1 MDRTLS
7 APGKLFLSG
16 EFAVLW
22 GGEARIVGI
31 GPRAHAF
38 VRSRDD
44 RRVDIVLA
52 GGRLSGHATPAGVRW
67 AAPVT
72 DDFKFVSVAVDLAY
86 RLSGVEGPGFSVAF
100 EPSPLVNGHKLGIG
114 SSARAAVLA
123 VEAARHAL
131 GATWD
136 TLKLSL
142 LAHADAQNGKG
153 SGGDVAAS
161 FAGGVVR
168 YRRFDAS
175 TLLTAAA
182 RGGLVS
188 AVEQSQPVHLARMG
202 EPVFP
207 MIYAFSGKSAST
219 TGLVKEVERRL
230 DVEARKRFVDRSDA
244 HSEALE
250 HGLLRRDFDA
260 VKSASGALQ
269 ALLWELEVTRT
280 DELERILGI
289 ARTFG
294 CGGKQSGAGGG
305 DGAILFAPDE
315 STATQLIESLS
326 ARDFVAFRVNPERGL
341 QGEVTRHPLLSSWL
355 DAVD

>member
-1 MDRTLS
+1 MERTVS
-7 APGKLFLSG
+7 APGKLFLAG

-22 GGEARIVGI
+22 GGEARLVAV
-31 GPRAHAF
+31 GPRAHAQ
-38 VRSRDD
+38 VRGRDD
-44 RRVDIVLA
+44 RRVHVLLDS
-52 GGRLSGHATPAGVRW
+52 GRLSGDATPAGVRW
-67 AAPVT
+67 STPVT
-72 DDFKFVSVAVDLAY
+72 DEFKFVATAIDLAY
-86 RLSGVEGPGFSVAF
+86 RLSGVEGPGFSAAF

-123 VEAARHAL
+123 VEVARSAL
-131 GATWD
+131 SATWD
-136 TLKLSL
+136 ALKLAL
-142 LAHADAQNGKG
+142 LAHADAQGGKG
-153 SGGDVAAS
+153 SGGDVASS

-175 TLLTAAA
+175 ALLTAAA
-182 RGGLVS
+182 RGGLVA

-207 MIYAFSGKSAST
+207 LIYAFSGKAAST
-219 TGLVKEVERRL
+219 TGLVREVERRL
-230 DVEARKRFVDRSDA
+230 DVEGRKRFVDRSDA

-250 HGLLRRDFDA
+250 HGLLRRDFEA

-315 STATQLIESLS
+315 ATATQLIDSLQ

-341 QGEVTRHPLLSSWL
+341 QGEATRAGALSDWL
-355 DAVD
+355 DAID

>member
-1 MDRTLS
+1 MERTLS

-16 EFAVLW
+16 EYAVLW

-31 GPRAHAF
+31 SPRAHAF
-38 VRSRDD
+38 VRPRVD
-44 RRVDIVLA
+44 RRVDIVLE

-67 AAPVT
+67 SEPVT
-72 DDFKFVSVAVDLAY
+72 DDFKFVSVAIDLAY

-100 EPSPLVNGHKLGIG
+100 EASPLVNGHKLGIG
-114 SSARAAVLA
+114 SSARACVLA
-123 VEAARHAL
+123 VEAARSAL

-136 TLKLSL
+136 SLKLAL
-142 LAHADAQNGKG
+142 LAHADAQGGKG

-175 TLLTAAA
+175 MLLSAAA
-182 RGGLVS
+182 RGGLVA
-188 AVEQSQPVHLARMG
+188 AVEQSSPVELVRMG
-202 EPVFP
+202 EPLFP
-207 MIYAFSGKSAST
+207 MIYAFSGTSAST
-219 TGLVKEVERRL
+219 PGLVKEVERRL
-230 DVEARKRFVDRSDA
+230 DDEARRRFVDRSDA
-244 HSEALE
+244 HSEGLE
-250 HGLLRRDFDA
+250 HGLLRRDFEG
-260 VKSASGALQ
+260 VKTSCGALQ

-280 DELERILGI
+280 DQLERILGI

-305 DGAILFAPDE
+305 DGALLFAPDDA
-315 STATQLIESLS
+315 TATQLIESLTS
-326 ARDFVAFRVNPERGL
+326 RGFVAFAVKPDRGL
-341 QGEVTRHPLLSSWL
+341 QGEVARHSSLSQWL

>member
-7 APGKLFLSG
+7 APGKLFLCG
-16 EFAVLW
+16 EYAVLW
-22 GGEARIVGI
+22 GGEARIVGVS
-31 GPRAHAF
+31 PRAHAF

-44 RRVDIVLA
+44 RRVDVVLE

-67 AAPVT
+67 SEPVT
-72 DDFKFVSVAVDLAY
+72 DEFKFVSVAIDLAY

-100 EPSPLVNGHKLGIG
+100 EPSPLVNGHKLGMG
-114 SSARAAVLA
+114 SSARATLLA
-123 VEAARHAL
+123 VEAARSAL
-131 GATWD
+131 GAPWD
-136 TLKLSL
+136 SLKLAL
-142 LAHADAQNGKG
+142 LAHADAQGGKG

-168 YRRFDAS
+168 YRRFEAS

-182 RGGLVS
+182 RGGLV
-188 AVEQSQPVHLARMG
+188 AAIEQSPPVHLARMG
-202 EPVFP
+202 EPLFP

-219 TGLVKEVERRL
+219 PGLVKEVERRL
-230 DVEARKRFVDRSDA
+230 DGEARRRFVDRSDA

-250 HGLLRRDFDA
+250 HGLLRRDFEA
-260 VKSASGALQ
+260 VKTASGALQ

-305 DGAILFAPDE
+305 DGALLFAPDVE
-315 STATQLIESLS
+315 AATQVIESLTS
-326 ARDFVAFRVNPERGL
+326 RGFIAFRVTPDRGL
-341 QGEVTRHPLLSSWL
+341 QGEVVRHPALSSWL
-355 DAVD
+355 DALD